1 MQMCLTAVQL
11 DYTTVVKL
19 ILILKTSKC
28 LLNTRNYIVNLAG
41 SLSLASLASYR
52 RPTMSCT
59 PWSMDIYLV
68 HRRSSLREEHRVSP
82 VV

>member
-19 ILILKTSKC
+19 ILTLKTSKC
-28 LLNTRNYIVNLAG
+28 LLNTGNYIVNLAG

-52 RPTMSCT
+52 GPTMSCT

-68 HRRSSLREEHRVSP
+68 HRCSSLREERRVSP

>member
-19 ILILKTSKC
+19 ILTLKTSKC
-28 LLNTRNYIVNLAG
+28 LLNTGNYIVNLAG

-52 RPTMSCT
+52 LEKSSKTELRNIWTVSNLYM
-59 PWSMDIYLV
+59 Y
-68 HRRSSLREEHRVSP
+68 RRSR
-82 VV
+82 